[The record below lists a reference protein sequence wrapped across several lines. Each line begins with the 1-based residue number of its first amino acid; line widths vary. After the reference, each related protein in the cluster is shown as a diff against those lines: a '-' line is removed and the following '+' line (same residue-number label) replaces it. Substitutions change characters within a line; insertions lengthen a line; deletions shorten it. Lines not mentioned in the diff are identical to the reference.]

1 MVSVNVKLTRSIG
14 NFMKLSFR
22 KKLLVPLAV
31 SWLCLWAITFTAL
44 FYTKARRLEERQ
56 FALKAANELA
66 LSITKQYAGMADAG
80 KMAVAEAQAQAME
93 RIKVLR
99 YGSDGYIT
107 IISSHPK
114 IIMHPLK
121 SELDGKDATDLR
133 DQAGNYLF
141 RDMAAIAKSS
151 GDGWVK
157 YVWPKP
163 GHPDQ
168 KQAFPKGSHVLT
180 FKPWDWS
187 FVTGVYLDDLDN
199 ALMNDFWKAFIA
211 LAIIGIALNGSIY
224 LVIRNVERSVGG
236 DPDDAAEVA
245 QRIGAGNLSEPV
257 ATKPGDAVSMLFAMK
272 TMQDSLLSIVSKVR
286 IGTDSIATAS
296 QEIAAGNLDLSSR
309 TEQQAASLEETASSM
324 EELISTV
331 RQNADNAVQANQLA
345 METSGVAGRA
355 GEMVAEVVG
364 TMAAMNESS
373 KKIVDII
380 GVIDGI
386 AFQTNILALNAA
398 VEAARAGEQGRGFAV
413 VAAEVR
419 TLAQRSASA
428 AKEIKALI
436 NDSVDKVQA
445 GTVLVDQAGT
455 TMKEVVASVKQ
466 VSDLIGE
473 IASAS
478 QEQTSGIEQ
487 VNQAISQM
495 DQVTQQNAALVE
507 EAAAASDAL
516 QKQATEVAQ
525 AVSVF
530 KLSQE

>member
-1 MVSVNVKLTRSIG
+1 
-14 NFMKLSFR
+14 
-22 KKLLVPLAV
+22 VPLAV

-44 FYTKARRLEERQ
+44 FYTKALRLEERQ

-245 QRIGAGNLSEPV
+245 QRISAGNLSEPV

-455 TMKEVVASVKQ
+455 TMKEVVASVKR